1 MNMKMLLTRIHEMNA
16 LISSELNGLVD
27 FFKNHR
33 ILILSLVKTL
43 LVCTSKESL
52 SVIYFNLDSFF
63 GLSRGEAPFS
73 SVRSLEYDLI
83 DGDRAAAATGILRF
97 LRRRGFL
104 AQYTYLATAS
114 GLGRLRKA
122 SVKSD
127 MLQCVPAFPPRF
139 VYMYTQAVWC
149 ETDLFDLLLLTI
161 V

>member
-1 MNMKMLLTRIHEMNA
+1 MLLTRIHEMNA

-43 LVCTSKESL
+43 LVCASKESL

-73 SVRSLEYDLI
+73 SVGSLEYDLI
-83 DGDRAAAATGILRF
+83 DGVAAATGILRF

-122 SVKSD
+122 PVKSD
-127 MLQCVPAFPPRF
+127 MLQRASFPA
-139 VYMYTQAVWC
+139 
-149 ETDLFDLLLLTI
+149 
-161 V
+161 